1 MPRVSPSE
9 SMLWLGRDEE
19 PARPRRFALGR
30 LTLDLDG
37 IDVRQ
42 ISLANRE
49 LVNRIYV
56 SVRDTDW
63 NTLPPT
69 VGDLAVIEKPDS
81 TLEVS
86 FQARHV
92 GAGITFSWRGILT
105 TTPAGALSYLMD
117 GVAEGDFRY
126 NRIGICVLHPASLA

>member
-37 IDVRQ
+37 IDIRR
-42 ISLANRE
+42 ISLADRE

-69 VGDLAVIEKPDS
+69 IHDLVVRNGPDE
-81 TLEVS
+81 TLEVT
-86 FQARHV
+86 FGARHA
-92 GAGITFSWRGILT
+92 GAGISFSWQGSINSTRE
-105 TTPAGALSYLMD
+105 GALSYLMD
-117 GVAEGDFRY
+117 GMAEGDFRY
-126 NRIGICVLHPASLA
+126 NR